1 MTGVTFAI
9 SALSMA
15 MANYTAD
22 QVLIKEGTDVPLIFA
37 EDISSKTAKEGQMV
51 NLKVAEHVTIDG
63 TVVIPEGTPV
73 TAVIDNVE
81 KRGRFGKNAKI
92 EFSLNPIMVNGQTIQ
107 LQDRQKGLMFQGGNT
122 ANAAAASVGGAV
134 LLGPLGLL
142 AGWGVVGKPVTI
154 ETGHR
159 VETEVDE
166 TVALYIPRA

>member
-9 SALSMA
+9 SALTMA
-15 MANYTAD
+15 MANFTDD
-22 QVLIKEGTDVPLIFA
+22 QVLVTKGTDVPLMFT
-37 EDISSKTAKEGQMV
+37 ENISSKTAKEGQMV

-63 TVVIPEGTPV
+63 TVVIPQGTPV
-73 TAVIDNVE
+73 TAVIEDID
-81 KRGRFGKNAKI
+81 KQGRFGKNARMH
-92 EFSLNPIMVNGQTIQ
+92 FSLNPIMVNGQTIQ
-107 LQDRQKGLMFQGGNT
+107 LQDREKGLMFQGGNT

-154 ETGHR
+154 EAGHR